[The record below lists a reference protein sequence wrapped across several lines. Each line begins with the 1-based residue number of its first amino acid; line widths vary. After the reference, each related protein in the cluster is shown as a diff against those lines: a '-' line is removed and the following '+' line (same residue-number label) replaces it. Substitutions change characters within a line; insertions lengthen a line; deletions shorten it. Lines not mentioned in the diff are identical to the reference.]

1 MDPADRIAITD
12 LISLHGHLVDA
23 GEPTDA
29 LFTPDIE
36 YDVTD
41 LGGGVI
47 VGLAALEEA
56 AQALGDQNPV
66 AHHVTNIVL
75 TETGP
80 DEVTARSKGLG
91 VMSDG
96 SCGSATYDDL
106 LVRTPAGWRIH
117 RRRVRARKRP
127 LGR

>member
-12 LISLHGHLVDA
+12 LIALHGHLVDA
-23 GEPTDA
+23 GEPADA

-56 AQALGDQNPV
+56 AEALGDQNPV

-106 LVRTPAGWRIH
+106 LVRTSAGWRIQ
-117 RRRVRARKRP
+117 RRRVRARRRP